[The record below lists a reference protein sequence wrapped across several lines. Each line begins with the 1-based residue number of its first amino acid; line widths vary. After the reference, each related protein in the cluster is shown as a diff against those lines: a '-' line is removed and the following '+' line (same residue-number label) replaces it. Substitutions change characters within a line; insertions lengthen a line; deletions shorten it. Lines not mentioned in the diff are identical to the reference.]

1 VNQPAVLPV
10 QALQIALFDE
20 GAVPVFALHQV
31 MLDGM
36 MLGVGGELKP
46 HSILRA
52 DLIHPTFPGPLRTQ
66 VRVGWCRP
74 FSAQHFMAGM
84 EFVAPWE
91 TLLGWRRVLA
101 PIMGSLV
108 QTPRGP
114 VGFAIRAPREV
125 VLTDLFTI
133 RVAVIALEPGGLLV
147 HRRDG
152 KSETHHD
159 LGFALRFA
167 YAQPE
172 PPILH
177 PPLPGLGA
185 GGPAPAPPPPPAAPA
200 PLVEDEDD
208 DDLSVLP
215 DAPVGVTSEEDALLG
230 MNTMVIGPEKV
241 AVEPEAEVLG
251 MNTVVLPPEETKQEL
266 PEELFGMN
274 TVVLPGDAPSQ
285 DLFGMNTIVVQDE
298 GASSSRVLKGD
309 SLRAR
314 SGGKGS
320 GQSRIML
327 SGSTVGYA
335 TPAGIPKSYSLFD
348 TTGTKIAMLALDDE
362 CVRIC
367 YMGTKANSDLSFLE
381 APDGP
386 RALAMALDL
395 DSIPSVEPPLEGLV

>member
-1 VNQPAVLPV
+1 MNQPAVLPV
-10 QALQIALFDE
+10 QALQITLFDE

-101 PIMGSLV
+101 PILGSLV

-133 RVAVIALEPGGLLV
+133 RVAVISLQPEGLLV

-159 LGFALRFA
+159 LGYALRFA

-185 GGPAPAPPPPPAAPA
+185 GGPAPAPPPPPPGEVEGDAPA
-200 PLVEDEDD
+200 GE
-208 DDLSVLP
+208 
-215 DAPVGVTSEEDALLG
+215 ASEEDAILG
-230 MNTMVIGPEKV
+230 MNTMVIGPETV
-241 AVEPEAEVLG
+241 AVDEPDEEVLG
-251 MNTVVLPPEETKQEL
+251 MNTVVLTPEEARQA
-266 PEELFGMN
+266 PEEVFGMN
-274 TVVLPGDAPSQ
+274 TVVLPGDAPSEE
-285 DLFGMNTIVVQDE
+285 LFGMNTIVVQEE
-298 GASSSRVLKGD
+298 GSSSRVLKGD
-309 SLRAR
+309 TLRAR
-314 SGGKGS
+314 SGGKGK
-320 GQSRIML
+320 GQSRITL
-327 SGSTVGYA
+327 DGSTVGYVNS
-335 TPAGIPKSYSLFD
+335 AGIPNSYSLFD

-395 DSIPSVEPPLEGLV
+395 DAIPSVEPPLQGLV